1 MSHTIGNI
9 FVKNLV
15 VAAVKV
21 LVWSGFVWFLK
32 QLPDK
37 LPSPGNGAGT
47 KLVHLLLLLLL
58 VPGQVL
64 LHPVELVLAAGLQV
78 KVV

>member
-1 MSHTIGNI
+1 MQYLELL
-9 FVKNLV
+9 KYQNLS
-15 VAAVKV
+15 KF
-21 LVWSGFVWFLK
+21 GFVWFLK

-47 KLVHLLLLLLL
+47 ELVHLLLLLLL